1 LIYSI
6 ITNFKIIINI
16 DTINNISI
24 IIYIDN
30 HDIERR
36 DKLHKEVKADMEKK
50 NYINAQELSSMLG
63 ISVSRAY
70 RVIRKLNEELEEK
83 GYLVIA
89 GRVLTKYFEQRW
101 FSGN

>member
-1 LIYSI
+1 M
-6 ITNFKIIINI
+6 
-16 DTINNISI
+16 INNISI
-24 IIYIDN
+24 IIYINN
-30 HDIERR
+30 HDTKRR
-36 DKLHKEVKADMEKK
+36 DKLHKGVKADMEKK

-89 GRVLTKYFEQRW
+89 GRVPTKYFEQRW

>member
-1 LIYSI
+1 M
-6 ITNFKIIINI
+6 
-16 DTINNISI
+16 INNISI
-24 IIYIDN
+24 IIYINN
-30 HDIERR
+30 HDTKRR

-63 ISVSRAY
+63 ISVSSCLSES
-70 RVIRKLNEELEEK
+70 IRKLNEELEEK

-89 GRVLTKYFEQRW
+89 GRVPTKYFEQRW